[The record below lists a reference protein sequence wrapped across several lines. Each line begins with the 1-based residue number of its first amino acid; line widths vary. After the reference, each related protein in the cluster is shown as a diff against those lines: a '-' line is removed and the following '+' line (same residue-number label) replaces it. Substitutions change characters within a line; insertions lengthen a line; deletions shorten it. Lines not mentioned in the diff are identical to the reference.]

1 MFHFHILSAKINQ
14 MANKIPPLIPSSP
27 PPLCECEDED
37 DDEFGMFTGVEDIDF
52 TGKLF
57 WTLWVPN

>member
-1 MFHFHILSAKINQ
+1 
-14 MANKIPPLIPSSP
+14 MANNIPPLISSSP

-52 TGKLF
+52 TGKLCKLKNLNYEF
-57 WTLWVPN
+57 EIYFVTDKCKE